1 MHRNLKHCPR
11 GERFVRLDSSR
22 DGALTRGE
30 EVLKARQKFPLLTCG
45 EKGLRYQLQVEIF
58 FLLPARAAVAS
69 EPLLFP
75 PPIPLFLS
83 SFSVRLSNLF
93 FSPLFPQKRGRR
105 KVEDVLIGPDWKYFS
120 LLFVFASRGPFS
132 VRLAAAG
139 DQFPTLLR
147 DKVDFPPREG
157 GKAS

>member
-1 MHRNLKHCPR
+1 MTPYSFRPSDFSRKNIYFRESAIAP
-11 GERFVRLDSSR
+11 FVRPDSSR

-30 EVLKARQKFPLLTCG
+30 EGLKARQKFSLLTLR
-45 EKGLRYQLQVEIF
+45 EKGLRCQLQVEIF
-58 FLLPARAAVAS
+58 FPTCPDCRRLK
-69 EPLLFP
+69 PLLFP

-93 FSPLFPQKRGRR
+93 LPLFQKRGRR

-120 LLFVFASRGPFS
+120 RGPFF
-132 VRLAAAG
+132 VRLAAETSF
-139 DQFPTLLR
+139 QLSCETKWIFHR
-147 DKVDFPPREG
+147 